1 MQISI
6 NLENGEQINLS
17 DNLIY
22 LVNFEESFN
31 REFDIQNLGKSVTEF
46 FRVGYAMI
54 NPKPNYS
61 FEEFMNKA
69 TNSDMLP
76 IVQAVKKL
84 MNPEDAQNKKIKN

>member
-1 MQISI
+1 MQILI
-6 NLENGEQINLS
+6 NLENGEQISLS

-31 REFDIQNLGKSVTEF
+31 REFDLQNLGKSVTEF

-54 NPKPNYS
+54 TPKPNYS